1 MEIFR
6 RVARYENGYPAL
18 VGGLVLIGAGIV
30 VARHNIAG
38 SSVSS
43 HLLEGGSILLGG
55 VLGIGGGENVFQ
67 HTLNSSADNN

>member
-18 VGGLVLIGAGIV
+18 VGGFVLIGAGIA
-30 VARHNIAG
+30 VARHDLAG
-38 SSVSS
+38 SSMSS

-55 VLGIGGGENVFQ
+55 VLGVGGGENVLQ
-67 HTLNSSADNN
+67 HILNSSPDNN